1 MIVFL
6 TLLYVA
12 LLFLL
17 VRTGKLPDS
26 KKTWLS
32 IIPYELVL
40 LIGFFIP
47 MQWGA
52 PAGTAGVYAYS
63 VPITPNVVGEVID
76 VPVEPNK
83 PLQKGDVLFRIDPV
97 QYEAALDGLRA
108 QLELA
113 ELRLEQARALA
124 AQDAGSVYEVEAFE
138 AQVAGLKAQVKNAQW
153 NLDQTTARA
162 PADGYVTNI
171 ALRPGMRVANAPSF
185 RAMVF
190 IDQSEPVVAAQIH
203 QIHSRFIEPG
213 QAAEITFKSRPGK
226 VYGAKV
232 RFLFPVTAPGQVH
245 MTGTAVQP
253 ASMQPAPF
261 VVRLDLDDPEAL
273 TTLPPGSVGSVAI
286 YTSRVEIAHIIRR
299 VMIRLDAIMNYV
311 LPQ

>member
-83 PLQKGDVLFRIDPV
+83 PLQKGDVLFRIDRT
-97 QYEAALDGLRA
+97 QYE
-108 QLELA
+108 
-113 ELRLEQARALA
+113 
-124 AQDAGSVYEVEAFE
+124 
-138 AQVAGLKAQVKNAQW
+138 
-153 NLDQTTARA
+153 
-162 PADGYVTNI
+162 I
-171 ALRPGMRVANAPSF
+171 ALQNVGRSDGDPTAQASASRTYEAV
-185 RAMVF
+185 RA
-190 IDQSEPVVAAQIH
+190 
-203 QIHSRFIEPG
+203 
-213 QAAEITFKSRPGK
+213 T
-226 VYGAKV
+226 
-232 RFLFPVTAPGQVH
+232 
-245 MTGTAVQP
+245 
-253 ASMQPAPF
+253 
-261 VVRLDLDDPEAL
+261 
-273 TTLPPGSVGSVAI
+273 
-286 YTSRVEIAHIIRR
+286 
-299 VMIRLDAIMNYV
+299 
-311 LPQ
+311 